1 MGVKYKKNRIKSRI
15 CWAIALVLAAAML
28 VISVL
33 PFIFMVLNSFKGKF
47 EMLTKGVF
55 ALPDS
60 LNMANYQEVLAKG
73 FFRYFFNSVFVLV
86 ISLVILLFI
95 SACASYPLARFK
107 FKLNGFYYGVIVACM
122 AIPIHITLIPVFQ
135 MSKRFGLY
143 DSLGA
148 LFGPDVAFAVP
159 ISVFILT
166 SFM

>member
-86 ISLVILLFI
+86 ISVVFCCSSAVCIL
-95 SACASYPLARFK
+95 STGPLQ
-107 FKLNGFYYGVIVACM
+107 V
-122 AIPIHITLIPVFQ
+122 
-135 MSKRFGLY
+135 
-143 DSLGA
+143 
-148 LFGPDVAFAVP
+148 
-159 ISVFILT
+159 
-166 SFM
+166 